1 MIQRNVKILLTALL
15 AMLLSASTTAQIAN
29 VKGLYVNFINS
40 WLGNTVEEDKIL
52 DYCQVN
58 GFNYITLYDLNL
70 LNWSA
75 TQKTQLA
82 AFITKAKNVY
92 GVQQIGASGETSN
105 FFRNYI
111 VPYNTGRTNAIER
124 FNVFNFEFEF
134 WLTASI
140 ASYYGPVYLT
150 PNGFTSDTAG
160 AFAFARR
167 EYARIDSMA
176 TVYGILNEIYLGWPN
191 TGQMQQLVTYSD
203 RILLHAYRPTD
214 VDVYPY
220 TQSRIYDIVSA
231 GRPVQIMPI
240 FSAETSFMG
249 PWLTNNPITK
259 PYQTFSSGYGLESAN
274 VKQHAN
280 LQGYQWFLY
289 SLMPK
294 TSLVNASIST
304 SGPTTFCSGSSV
316 ILTAST
322 GATYL
327 WSPGGQTTR
336 SITVNAAGS
345 YSVTVT
351 GAAGNSATSAP
362 VVVTVNA
369 APTAPTITANGPT
382 SFCSGSSV
390 ILVASATSNYRWSN
404 GATTQA
410 ISVSSTGS
418 YSVSTTNNLCT
429 ATSTPVTVVA
439 SPVPAVPT
447 ISVIGSPSLCPGAT
461 VTLTSS
467 ASNGYLWSNGATT
480 RSIVVSAAGTYS
492 VRAYSGPSC
501 YRASANIT
509 TTALTGPATPVISL
523 QGSPQ
528 LSNSQPTVTLRSTSA
543 NGYAWS
549 SGQTTRNITVNS
561 QGSYR
566 VTAIAANGCR
576 ATSAPVIVSAN
587 GCTPPAVPVITV
599 SGSTVLIPGQTVTLT
614 SSAAGGWLWST
625 GATTQSIVVSTAGTY
640 TVRAYNAGSCFST
653 SNPVTVLLVSAR
665 FSADLSQP
673 STQSVPVLYPNPVK
687 STAHLEYTAV
697 TEGSARIRVFDLT
710 GRLQLDQE
718 FPSEPGLNRVE
729 INTDPLPAG
738 SYVLLLSGEQERSVR
753 MVVQD

>member
-1 MIQRNVKILLTALL
+1 MVKRTLRNYLVL
-15 AMLLSASTTAQIAN
+15 ASTLILSVHAYAQTPP
-29 VKGLYVNFINS
+29 VRGLYVNFINS

-58 GFNYITLYDLNL
+58 SFNYITLYDLNL
-70 LNWSA
+70 LTWSA
-75 TQKTQLA
+75 AQKNQLA

-92 GVQQIGASGETSN
+92 GIQQIGASGETSN

-111 VPYNTGRTNAIER
+111 VPYNTGRTNPIER

-167 EYARIDSMA
+167 EYAKIDSMA

-191 TGQMQQLVTYSD
+191 RGQMQQLVTYSD

-220 TQSRIYDIVSA
+220 TQSRIYDVVSA
-231 GRPVQIMPI
+231 GRTVQIMPI
-240 FSAETSFMG
+240 FSSETSFMG
-249 PWLTNNPITK
+249 PWLANNPITK
-259 PYQTFSSGYGLESAN
+259 PYQTYSAGYGLESAT
-274 VKQHAN
+274 VKQNAS

-369 APTAPTITANGPT
+369 APAAPTITANGPT
-382 SFCSGSSV
+382 TFCSGGSV
-390 ILVASATSNYRWSN
+390 ILTASTASNYRWSN

-410 ISVSSTGS
+410 ISVASTGS

-429 ATSTPVTVVA
+429 ATSTPTTVVS
-439 SPVPAVPT
+439 SPVPAVPAV
-447 ISVIGSPSLCPGAT
+447 SVIGSPNLCPGAS
-461 VTLTSS
+461 VTLTCS
-467 ASNGYLWSNGATT
+467 AASGYLWSNGATT
-480 RSIVVSAAGTYS
+480 RSIVVNTAGSYS
-492 VRAYSGPSC
+492 VRAYSGPTCFRS
-501 YRASANIT
+501 SAT
-509 TTALTGPATPVISL
+509 VSTTALTGPTTPVISIL
-523 QGSPQ
+523 GSPQ
-528 LSNSQPTVTLRSTSA
+528 LSNSQPTVTLRSTVA
-543 NGYAWS
+543 NGYTWS
-549 SGQTTRNITVNS
+549 SGQTTRNISVNA

-566 VTAIAANGCR
+566 VTAIAANGCT

-587 GCTPPAVPVITV
+587 GCTPPAVPVITA
-599 SGSTVLIPGQTVTLT
+599 SGPTVLIPGQTVTLT

-625 GATTQSIVVSTAGTY
+625 GATTQSIVVSTAGNY
-640 TVRAYNAGSCFST
+640 TVRAYNAGNCFST

-665 FSADLSQP
+665 FSADQSQP
-673 STQSVPVLYPNPVK
+673 STQPEPVLYPNPVK

-697 TEGSARIRVFDLT
+697 VEGSARVRVFDLT

-718 FPSEPGLNRVE
+718 FPSSPGLNRAE
-729 INTDPLPAG
+729 INTDLLPAG
-738 SYVLLLSGEQERSVR
+738 SYVLLLSGEQERSLR
-753 MVVQD
+753 MVVQE